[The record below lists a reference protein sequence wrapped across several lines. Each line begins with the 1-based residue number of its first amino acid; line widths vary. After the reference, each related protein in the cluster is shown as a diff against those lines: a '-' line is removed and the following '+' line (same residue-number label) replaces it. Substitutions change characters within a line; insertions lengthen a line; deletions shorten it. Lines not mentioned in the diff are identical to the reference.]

1 MSTEPQVIGE
11 AAANPTKEFFV
22 SMLTRDI
29 SIEDCILDLI
39 DNSVDAAW
47 ESEGGSL
54 PGIEPSSRLE
64 NYRVELRISPEG
76 FAISDN
82 CGGLSLEDATQ
93 YAFNFGNREVR
104 SETSLSVGV
113 YGIGMKRAVFKLGTE
128 IEVSSTHLDAEEK
141 DPESFRV
148 PINVAD
154 WLSST
159 DPEWKFPILPAE
171 PAAEPGLRI
180 AVGGLRPEV
189 KQAFEDPEFIPR
201 LRRILARDYMLAL
214 GHKLEIVVNEE
225 GIVGSELSLRAGEGF
240 VPMRQ
245 EYTDGGVNV
254 TIIAGMGR
262 PPADDSGPDSL
273 AKQRIESGWNI
284 FCNGRA
290 VLTGDTTSLSGWG
303 IDPTPRWHP
312 QYNGFSGFVFFTS
325 EDPATLPMTTTKR
338 SVDPSSSVYKRALA
352 RMSSP
357 ARAWTNYTNERKG
370 RIDEARVLERAAVPT
385 PISVVVQSATAALP
399 KLVRPTIPV
408 ANINFSRPQSEVR
421 ALAAAFG
428 NRLMSY
434 RDVGIQAFEFAYDAK
449 VDENEDAE

>member
-1 MSTEPQVIGE
+1 MPSEPAAIGR

-29 SIEDCILDLI
+29 SIEGCILDLI
-39 DNSVDAAW
+39 DNSVDAAL

-54 PGIEPSSRLE
+54 PGIEPSSRLDG
-64 NYRVELRISPEG
+64 YTVELTIRPDKFEIR
-76 FAISDN
+76 DN

-93 YAFNFGNREVR
+93 YAFNFGNRDVR
-104 SETSLSVGV
+104 ADTSLSIGV
-113 YGIGMKRAVFKLGTE
+113 YGIGMKRAVFKLGTD
-128 IEVSSTHLDAEEK
+128 IEVSSTHLPSEHST
-141 DPESFRV
+141 PQGFRV
-148 PINVAD
+148 PIDVGE

-159 DPEWKFPILPAE
+159 ETEWQFPILADE

-180 AVGGLRPEV
+180 TVTNLRPEV
-189 KQAFEDPEFIPR
+189 KQAFEDPEFEPR

-214 GHKLEIVVNEE
+214 GHELKIVLNSDDV
-225 GIVGSELSLRAGEGF
+225 VRSELSLRTGEGF

-245 EYTDGGVNV
+245 EYTDGDVNV

-262 PPADDSGPDSL
+262 PPSDDSGPDSL
-273 AKQRIESGWNI
+273 PKQRIESGWNI

-290 VLTGDTTSLSGWG
+290 VLTGDTTTLSGWG
-303 IDPTPRWHP
+303 VDPTPRWHP

-325 EDPATLPMTTTKR
+325 EDPALLPMTTTKR

-357 ARAWTNYTNERKG
+357 ARAWTNYTNERKS
-370 RIDEARVLERAAVPT
+370 RIDEARTLERAAVAT
-385 PISVVVQSATAALP
+385 PISTVTESPTAALP
-399 KLVRPTIPV
+399 KLVKPTVPV
-408 ANINFSRPQSEVR
+408 ANINFSRSRKEVR

-434 RDVGIQAFEFAYDAK
+434 RDVGIKAFEFAYDAK
-449 VDENEDAE
+449 VDEDEDDA

>member
-1 MSTEPQVIGE
+1 MSSDPTAIGK

-54 PGIEPSSRLE
+54 PGIEPSSRLHD
-64 NYRVELRISPEG
+64 YKVELTISPDAFE
-76 FAISDN
+76 ILDN
-82 CGGLSLEDATQ
+82 CGGLSLNDATQ
-93 YAFNFGNREVR
+93 YAFNFGNRDDR

-113 YGIGMKRAVFKLGTE
+113 YGIGMKRAVFKLGTD
-128 IEVSSTHLDAEEK
+128 IEVSSTYIPDGAEA
-141 DPESFRV
+141 PQSFRV
-148 PINVAD
+148 PIKVRD

-159 DPEWKFPILPAE
+159 EAEWQFPIFPDQPALQ
-171 PAAEPGLRI
+171 PGLRI
-180 AVGGLRPEV
+180 AVAHLRPEV
-189 KQAFEDPEFIPR
+189 RQAFEDPEFLPR

-214 GHKLEIVVNEE
+214 GHKLKIGINGEDVVS
-225 GIVGSELSLRAGEGF
+225 SEMSLRTGEGF

-245 EYTDGGVNV
+245 EYTDESVNV

-262 PPADDSGPDSL
+262 PPSDDSGPDSL
-273 AKQRIESGWNI
+273 PKQRIDSGWNI

-290 VLTGDTTSLSGWG
+290 VLTGDTTELSGWG
-303 IDPTPRWHP
+303 INPTPRWHP
-312 QYNGFSGFVFFTS
+312 QYNGFRGFVFFTS
-325 EDPATLPMTTTKR
+325 ENPALLPMTTTKR

-357 ARAWTNYTNERKG
+357 ARAWTSYTNDRKS
-370 RIDEARVLERAAVPT
+370 RLEEAREFERSAVPT
-385 PISVVVQSATAALP
+385 PISTVTESPTATLP
-399 KLVRPTIPV
+399 KLVKPAVPT
-408 ANINFSRPQSEVR
+408 ANINFSRPRKEVR
-421 ALAAAFG
+421 ALAASFG

-434 RDVGIQAFEFAYDAK
+434 RDVGIKAFEFAYDAK
-449 VDENEDAE
+449 VDEEEDEE